1 MEQTWKESKEVRDKK
16 VVYSNISTKELKTLK
31 LDLSNHNKVPLGVNL
46 FTNYYTVK
54 VNGLLV
60 HEESYLE
67 KRWIKYSD
75 VLNGLI
81 EIEVPEE
88 GNNKID
94 SWWVDS
100 NFNKEYFEELR

>member
-1 MEQTWKESKEVRDKK
+1 MEQTWKESKGVRDKK
-16 VVYSNISTKELKTLK
+16 VIYRNKSTKELKTLK
-31 LDLSNHNKVPLGVNL
+31 LDLSNHNKVPLRVSL

-60 HEESYLE
+60 QKESYLE

-81 EIEVPEE
+81 ELEVPKE
-88 GNNKID
+88 GNNGID
-94 SWWVDS
+94 SWWIDYDY
-100 NFNKEYFEELR
+100 NKEYFLELR